1 MYTRCLVCATAFEP
15 NEQLEHAARGHKLA
29 FDPARGRLWVVCRAC
44 RRWSLTPIED
54 RWEAL
59 DELERLATDEA
70 RVLSRT
76 DNIAFLRAGALE
88 LVRVGSAA
96 RAEEAWWRYGRVLTS
111 RRRTWNRLGLAG
123 TIAAGAVVAGGWAA
137 GGMSV
142 LGVWLIMGHGGD
154 TLRDGARWLRFGTSA
169 WRGDEP
175 CARCGY
181 SARTIAYRDR
191 LTLGLFPSG
200 TGDAGGGVDI
210 VVRCPRCGRTRDGG
224 LRLSGD
230 EAERTLRRVLAYHHF
245 AGASEKRVFGASRL
259 IQEAGSPRNLARIV
273 VRDGRH
279 LGELPRTGGIA
290 LEIAANEATEQRLLE
305 AEVAELEARWRRE
318 EELAS
323 IIDGELTPVPLLEQ
337 MRRRVTGRSTATRR
351 SE

>member
-15 NEQLEHAARGHKLA
+15 NEYLEHAPRGHRLA
-29 FDPARGRLWVVCRAC
+29 FDPARGRLWVICRAC
-44 RRWSLTPIED
+44 RRWSLTPIDD

-76 DNIAFLRAGALE
+76 DNIALLRAGPIE
-88 LVRVGSAA
+88 VVRVGRAA
-96 RAEEAWWRYGRVLTS
+96 RTEEAWWRYGRELTA

-123 TIAAGAVVAGGWAA
+123 TIAAGAAVAGGWAA

-142 LGVWLIMGHGGD
+142 LGVWLIMGHGGE
-154 TLRDGARWLRFGTSA
+154 TLRDGARWLRFGSSA
-169 WRGDEP
+169 WRGDEA

-181 SARTIAYRDR
+181 PVRAIAYRDR
-191 LTLGLFPSG
+191 LTLGLFPAE
-200 TGDAGGGVDI
+200 TGDTPGDLD
-210 VVRCPRCGRTRDGG
+210 VVAACPRCGRCRAGG

-230 EAERTLRRVLAYHHF
+230 EAERTLRRILAYHHF
-245 AGASEKRVFGASRL
+245 AGASERRVFGASRL
-259 IQEAGSPRNLARIV
+259 IQEAGSPGELARIV
-273 VRDGRH
+273 VRDGRR
-279 LGELPRTGGIA
+279 LGDLPRTGGIA

-305 AEVAELEARWRRE
+305 AEVAELEAHWRRE

-323 IIDGELTPVPLLEQ
+323 IIDGELTPVPLLER
-337 MRRRVTGRSTATRR
+337 MRRRVAGGSSPTHQLD
-351 SE
+351 